1 MEQREHK
8 PRLISNRRTAIIALV
23 LTGFLV
29 AVTFRAVF
37 SHSPHHSYW
46 LFPLDFMLP
55 TWAGVAVDVAF
66 YAYLLWLCVVFFRIA
81 QGKERV
87 LVAGWCPGILLGP
100 IEHLVSISTAA
111 AIQYVQAVSIAVA
124 FVAAVLILLEGP
136 ARGNAPSDRSVLGYL
151 L

>member
-1 MEQREHK
+1 
-8 PRLISNRRTAIIALV
+8 
-23 LTGFLV
+23 
-29 AVTFRAVF
+29 
-37 SHSPHHSYW
+37 
-46 LFPLDFMLP
+46 MLP

-136 ARGNAPSDRSVLGYL
+136 ARGNL
-151 L
+151 LLTEAFLDTCCNIPTTPVTFKVACL